1 MSSFMEF
8 IWPTKKSNT
17 QNTGRN
23 TGRNVTRNT
32 GRNTAINTARNTGR
46 NTARNTGR
54 NPGRNTGRNITSK
67 QNQKNNSTKSLI
79 EPRVRRGSMTN
90 AELRA
95 YRVQRNELDAQRRKE
110 QEFYAAALQAQ
121 EEANRQKKWNMEV
134 RRLIENKRKLQE
146 QDQQIRNQMRILQQE
161 QLRQKNGLAP
171 LVRRTPTSQEMDWTS
186 DPNIYKRNY

>member
-23 TGRNVTRNT
+23 VTRNTGRNVTRNT
-32 GRNTAINTARNTGR
+32 ARNTGRNTGR

-54 NPGRNTGRNITSK
+54 NITSK
-67 QNQKNNSTKSLI
+67 QNQKNQKNNSTKSLI

-110 QEFYAAALQAQ
+110 QEYYAAALQAQ

-146 QDQQIRNQMRILQQE
+146 QDQQIRNQMRMLQQE

-171 LVRRTPTSQEMDWTS
+171 LVRRSPTSQEMDWTS